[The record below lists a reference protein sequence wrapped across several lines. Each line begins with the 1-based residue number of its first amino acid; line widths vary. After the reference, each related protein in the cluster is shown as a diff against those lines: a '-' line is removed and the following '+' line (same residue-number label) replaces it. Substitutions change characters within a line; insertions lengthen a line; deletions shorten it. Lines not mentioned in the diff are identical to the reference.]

1 MPLYVHRTHIGGGF
15 CPNVEKSLNN
25 PARLVVNKWRTFAAS
40 RLSPYFYLVPESF
53 SRPNNFHY
61 TKVISQWS
69 QGVYQNL
76 KIVSNQT
83 FCLSKWEM
91 GVFQRLSMYLV
102 PCWSSLW
109 RPASTPYLCETP
121 ISHCITTLW
130 TFVYISDQYL
140 TLLSFREVR
149 EDLLLLLF
157 ICRGEHEFYFN
168 CSSNYF

>member
-83 FCLSKWEM
+83 FCLIPFLFFTCLRVYQNETWAK
-91 GVFQRLSMYLV
+91 YLV
-102 PCWSSLW
+102 PCWSSLCH
-109 RPASTPYLCETP
+109 PVSAHYLCETP
-121 ISHCITTLW
+121 ISHCIT
-130 TFVYISDQYL
+130 F
-140 TLLSFREVR
+140 E
-149 EDLLLLLF
+149 LLF
-157 ICRGEHEFYFN
+157 IHLDLSGSTWQVSVYTANSKKSKFTKH
-168 CSSNYF
+168 S